1 MYRKRTFKFLIEY
14 EGFLLPRDSREL
26 RADKGISIYLCSR
39 LIVYVWAK
47 RTLITKS
54 SPCRS
59 VAFTRCTWACPSRA
73 TIQGRRVGVEL
84 FRRASFPSLYENCC
98 HRFPP
103 ISVARKRP
111 TRLPNSTP
119 DPAQPKR
126 GRFAA
131 AARTHRRGGG
141 EVGCGAVQQLRA
153 AVQRSSGLL
162 GG

>member
-1 MYRKRTFKFLIEY
+1 MGSNIKTVQIAAGDVWMYRKRTFLIEY

-84 FRRASFPSLYENCC
+84 FRRASFPSYTKIVVID
-98 HRFPP
+98 F
-103 ISVARKRP
+103 
-111 TRLPNSTP
+111 LPY
-119 DPAQPKR
+119 
-126 GRFAA
+126 
-131 AARTHRRGGG
+131 
-141 EVGCGAVQQLRA
+141 L
-153 AVQRSSGLL
+153 
-162 GG
+162 